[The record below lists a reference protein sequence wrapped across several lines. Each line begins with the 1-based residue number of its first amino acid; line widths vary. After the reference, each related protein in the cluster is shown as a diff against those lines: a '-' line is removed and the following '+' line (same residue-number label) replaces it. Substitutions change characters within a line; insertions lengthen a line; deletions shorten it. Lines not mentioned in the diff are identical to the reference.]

1 MKAVADTLAVARSNL
16 VERVARPTKPRRGY
30 RKAADGPLLVLIRR
44 LVDERGTLVAGQ
56 DAPTTA
62 S

>member
-16 VERVARPTKPRRGY
+16 ERVSRRAKSSRPY
-30 RKAADGPLLVLIRR
+30 RKAGDNELLALIRR
-44 LVDERGTLVAGQ
+44 LVDERQ
-56 DAPTTA
+56 PTGIGVSGA